1 MIVGVHKMEKLF
13 REAASLDVDKN
24 DLKRLSDLVG
34 KKLNDL
40 LIIGV
45 RNASYN
51 ARDLIMEPDLPLTKG
66 FLETMQGFRKLESE
80 LELQPIL
87 DHLAQYPPL
96 EREPS
101 ADVLELLPDIVGTL
115 IVVAARTMKVMDPKV
130 VNPDTEM
137 WDRVAQ
143 IMDLTL

>member
-1 MIVGVHKMEKLF
+1 
-13 REAASLDVDKN
+13 
-24 DLKRLSDLVG
+24 
-34 KKLNDL
+34 
-40 LIIGV
+40 
-45 RNASYN
+45 
-51 ARDLIMEPDLPLTKG
+51 
-66 FLETMQGFRKLESE
+66 MQGFRKLESE

-101 ADVLELLPDIVGTL
+101 ADVLEMLPDIVGTL
-115 IVVAARTMKVMDPKV
+115 IVVAARTMKVVDPKV
-130 VNPDTEM
+130 INPDTEM